1 MNYLASNK
9 RQENLTRQI
18 SRLTYSI
25 ENLVKEQSNEETHP
39 ELADLYF
46 ERAELYF
53 KTQNFQWAIEDYT
66 ACLDFN
72 PYFYEA
78 DMGREMVY
86 LAMEEGVEALA
97 A

>member
-1 MNYLASNK
+1 MNEVRNMN
-9 RQENLTRQI
+9 RTI
-18 SRLTYSI
+18 SRLTLDI
-25 ENLVKEQSNEETHP
+25 EQLELMRHNEEVHA
-39 ELADLYF
+39 ELADYYF

-53 KTQNFQWAIEDYT
+53 QSSKFDWAIQDYNN
-66 ACLDFN
+66 CLDLN

-86 LAMEEGVEALA
+86 MAMEERVA

>member
-1 MNYLASNK
+1 MNDQASNK
-9 RQENLTRQI
+9 QRQSLTRQI
-18 SRLTYSI
+18 SRLTFSI
-25 ENLVKEQSNEETHP
+25 ETLALDKANEETHA

-53 KTQNFQWAIEDYT
+53 KNEQFQWAIDDYT
-66 ACLDFN
+66 DCLDYN

-86 LAMEEGVEALA
+86 LAMAEGSEAIA

>member
-1 MNYLASNK
+1 MNYATN
-9 RQENLTRQI
+9 RQKENLTRQI
-18 SRLTYSI
+18 SRLTFSI
-25 ENLVKEQSNEETHP
+25 ETLALDKSNEEIHP

-53 KTQNFQWAIEDYT
+53 KTEKLQWAIDDYT
-66 ACLDFN
+66 ECLDYN

-86 LAMEEGVEALA
+86 LAITNGVEALA

>member
-1 MNYLASNK
+1 MNNPTITKVEREVSK
-9 RQENLTRQI
+9 LTFN
-18 SRLTYSI
+18 I
-25 ENLVKEQSNEETHP
+25 ESLSLDQHKEEVHA

-53 KTQNFQWAIEDYT
+53 KSERFQWAIDDYT
-66 ACLDFN
+66 LCLDFN

-86 LAMEEGVEALA
+86 LAMKEGMA
-97 A
+97 AVAA

>member
-1 MNYLASNK
+1 MNYAATNRK
-9 RQENLTRQI
+9 RESLTRQI
-18 SRLTYSI
+18 SRLTFAI
-25 ENLVKEQSNEETHP
+25 ETLALDRANEETHA

-53 KTQNFQWAIEDYT
+53 KNEQLQWAIDDYT
-66 ACLDFN
+66 DCLDYN

-86 LAMEEGVEALA
+86 LAMEEGSEVLA

>member
-1 MNYLASNK
+1 MNKSRHSSISTEREQSK
-9 RQENLTRQI
+9 LTF
-18 SRLTYSI
+18 SI
-25 ENLVKEQSNEETHP
+25 EALLLDQHREEVHA

-53 KTQNFQWAIEDYT
+53 KSERFQWAIEDYT
-66 ACLDFN
+66 KCLDYN

-86 LAMEEGVEALA
+86 MAMEEGMSAVA